1 MADITVSQ
9 GIYVTRAAL
18 SPASQLAAKKR
29 AREKRMYQTAEG
41 LKDEDEFGDMLI
53 NALTS
58 YHPADAVVQPAETD
72 RQSCSHSVTRGTRES
87 NAAARKYECAARCD
101 DEGWDAGVPG
111 QRRWR
116 RKRSHRTRSPCSSTQ
131 RSDSARSQRQQRED
145 AHPCVD
151 EL

>member
-72 RQSCSHSVTRGTRES
+72 QPIKPKAEVTAHT
-87 NAAARKYECAARCD
+87 
-101 DEGWDAGVPG
+101 AGGLVQNG
-111 QRRWR
+111 YIANYFQ
-116 RKRSHRTRSPCSSTQ
+116 
-131 RSDSARSQRQQRED
+131 
-145 AHPCVD
+145 
-151 EL
+151 